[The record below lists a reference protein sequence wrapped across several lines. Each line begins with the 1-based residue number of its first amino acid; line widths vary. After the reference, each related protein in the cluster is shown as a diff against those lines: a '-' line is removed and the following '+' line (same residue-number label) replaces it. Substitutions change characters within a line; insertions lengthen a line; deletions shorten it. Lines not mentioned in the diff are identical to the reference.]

1 MPTSGKAVLDLTLPA
16 EPSTP
21 RRARSAVAERYAEHL
36 RCSDLLV
43 CVSEAVTNAV
53 LHAGTPVRL
62 VVRETARLL
71 RIEVTDDDPTMP
83 VAREPDPATPT
94 GRGLLLIDRLT
105 SRWGID
111 SRRDGKTVWFEMAS

>member
-1 MPTSGKAVLDLTLPA
+1 MVTSGKAVLDLTLPA

-21 RRARSAVAERYAEHL
+21 RQARSAVAEHFAEHL
-36 RCSDLLV
+36 RCGDILV

-53 LHAGTPVRL
+53 LHAGTPVRV

-71 RIEVTDDDPTMP
+71 RIEVTDDDPTLP
-83 VAREPDPATPT
+83 VARDPDPSTPT

-105 SRWGID
+105 SRWGIE

>member
-1 MPTSGKAVLDLTLPA
+1 MVTSGEFVLDLTLPA

-21 RRARSAVAERYAEHL
+21 RLARTAVAEHYSGHL
-36 RCSDLLV
+36 RCGDILV

-71 RIEVTDDDPTMP
+71 RIEVTDADPTLP
-83 VAREPDPATPT
+83 VARDPDPATPT

-105 SRWGID
+105 LRWGIE

>member
-1 MPTSGKAVLDLTLPA
+1 MATSGDSVLDLTLPA

-21 RRARSAVAERYAEHL
+21 RLARTAVAERYSAHL
-36 RCSDLLV
+36 RCGDILV

-71 RIEVTDDDPTMP
+71 RIEVTDDDPTLP
-83 VAREPDPATPT
+83 VARDPDPTTPT

-105 SRWGID
+105 SSWGIE
-111 SRRDGKTVWFEMAS
+111 SRHDGKTVWFEMAS